1 MNRNILLGLFA
12 SLVFTS
18 CSSVYKTGQTPD
30 DVYYSPAREIADEED
45 NSRKEERYEA
55 YSNSVDDNYLRMK
68 VRNRYRWSRIDDF
81 DYWHDVRYNYS
92 CNCHC
97 PNNFSYHYSPYIRV
111 NYGWNGWNTYYPNT
125 WYNPYFTVIPYKNPK
140 VFGNTS
146 GSNISAYRNKTYNNT
161 NTAFSNPKINGSNS
175 QTNSKGFGNLLKR
188 VFSNGGNSSSSSSG
202 WDRPQRTFDTRSGSS
217 GTSSSAGGRSGGYN
231 SSGSTS
237 SGGRGGRN

>member
-1 MNRNILLGLFA
+1 MNRIVFLGLFA
-12 SLVFTS
+12 SLVLTS

-45 NSRKEERYEA
+45 NSRREERYEV
-55 YSNSVDDNYLRMK
+55 YNNSVDDNYLRMK

-97 PNNFSYHYSPYIRV
+97 PNNFNYHYSPYIRV
-111 NYGWNGWNTYYPNT
+111 NYGWNGWTTFYPNN
-125 WYNPYFTVIPYKNPK
+125 WNNPYFTVIPYKNPK

-146 GSNISAYRNKTYNNT
+146 GSNISAYRNRVYNNT
-161 NTAFSNPKINGSNS
+161 NTVFNNPKINGSNN
-175 QTNSKGFGNLLKR
+175 QNNNRGFGNLLKR
-188 VFSNGGNSSSSSSG
+188 VFSNGGNSSSSSG
-202 WDRPQRTFDTRSGSS
+202 WDRPQRTFDTRNGSS